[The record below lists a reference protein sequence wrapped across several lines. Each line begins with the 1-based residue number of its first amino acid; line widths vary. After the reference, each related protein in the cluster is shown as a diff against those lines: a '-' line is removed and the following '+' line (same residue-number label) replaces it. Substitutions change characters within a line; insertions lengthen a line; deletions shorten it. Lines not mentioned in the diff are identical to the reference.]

1 MPSENSQARWILT
14 MNAKR
19 LIYLSLLLGLTSFNS
34 SQADPYDDC
43 IRDHPLSGRLCG
55 DRPTPKPRDDPPKP
69 RDKDVLSY
77 DACIRDHP
85 LSGRL
90 CGDRPTPES
99 RVDPPKPPG
108 DYPQDDELWYESCVK
123 NHSQE
128 LCRTKQEEYK
138 SCLKRGRS
146 ADECKSFKELPD
158 QGISKEEAA
167 KTSRILQQYNSCLEY
182 HRAVDCGDILKQ

>member
-34 SQADPYDDC
+34 SQADPYDD
-43 IRDHPLSGRLCG
+43 
-55 DRPTPKPRDDPPKP
+55 
-69 RDKDVLSY
+69 
-77 DACIRDHP
+77 CIRDHP